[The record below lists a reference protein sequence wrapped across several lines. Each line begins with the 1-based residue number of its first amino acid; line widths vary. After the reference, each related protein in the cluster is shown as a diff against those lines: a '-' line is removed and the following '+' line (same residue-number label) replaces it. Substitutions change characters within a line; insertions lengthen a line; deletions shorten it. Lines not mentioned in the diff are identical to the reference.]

1 MRHVKKTPDV
11 SGADP
16 RRWIALPIIAL
27 AQLMVVLDIT
37 IVNIALPSAQNEL
50 HISDADRQW
59 VVTAYTLAFGGLL
72 LLGGRIAD
80 YTGRKRT
87 FVIGLLGF
95 AAASAIGGAATST
108 GMLLGARA
116 AQGAFGALLTPS
128 ALSLLTTTFS
138 DPRERGKAFAV
149 YGAVAAGGSAVGL
162 VLGGVLTEYLDWRWC
177 LYVNVPIAAVAAVG
191 ALLAVTE
198 TRVPGKARYDVPGVI
213 TATGG
218 LVALVYGFTK
228 AQTDGWRADITVE
241 LIAGGAALLVVFLI
255 IENFVANPLLP
266 VRIIRHRSR
275 GGADLS
281 VMLGVL
287 GMFGVFFFLNFYLQ
301 GILHYSTVK
310 TGLAFL
316 PMTGGVLAA
325 SAVASSLIHRIPPRF
340 LIGPGLL
347 IAAGGMSVLTR
358 LGVHTSYAS
367 HVLPGLILVGFG
379 LGLVFVPAINT
390 ATFGVDPRD
399 AGVASASIN
408 TAQQVGGSLG
418 TALLNTIAANATV
431 SYLDAHGH
439 NPAAAVAG
447 TVHGY
452 NVGNAWGAGILAV
465 AGVLALL
472 LINAPK
478 LGARSVEEV
487 ATDAPAAPDVSGDAG
502 DVLRALVSAGSA
514 TEDGSDNMGTP
525 DSFTSTARP
534 GVGADRVMTPGSV
547 SGGGARTVRGHI
559 RQASGTPVS
568 GAVITL
574 LDVTGGQAGRSVTG
588 TDGRYELVAPSGGHY
603 VLVAR
608 ANAHQPQASTIEVNG
623 GPMDLDVV
631 LVGSSGITG
640 VVRNGAGQPVLAA
653 TVTLA
658 DAQGDV
664 VANCET
670 ASDGAYDL
678 GDLVAADYTLVVS
691 AHAFR
696 PAAMLVTV
704 PAAGQAVQDVDLVGG
719 ARLVGVARAG
729 SGHAP
734 LPDARVSLMDNAGH
748 VVAVARTD
756 HDGSYRFSDL
766 RNGRYTV
773 IATGYP
779 PVSEV
784 VDIGSVDEL
793 EHDIE
798 LGFPDEDRVPAPSAG
813 YPASSDQLVRPAE
826 LG

>member
-1 MRHVKKTPDV
+1 V

-116 AQGAFGALLTPS
+116 AQGVFGALLTPS
-128 ALSLLTTTFS
+128 ALSLLTTTFR

-191 ALLAVTE
+191 ALVAITE
-198 TRVPGKARYDVPGVI
+198 TRVSGKARYDVPGVL

-379 LGLVFVPAINT
+379 LGLVFVPAVNT

-399 AGVASASIN
+399 AGVASASVN

-418 TALLNTIAANATV
+418 TALLNTIAANATA

-439 NPAAAVAG
+439 NPAATLAG

-452 NVGNAWGAGILAV
+452 NVGNTWGAGILAV
-465 AGVLALL
+465 AGVLALI

-478 LGARSVEEV
+478 LGARSVEAI
-487 ATDAPAAPDVSGDAG
+487 ATEEPAAPGVSGDAG
-502 DVLRALVSAGSA
+502 DVLRALVGAGTA
-514 TEDGSDNMGTP
+514 AEDGGSDVGIP
-525 DSFTSTARP
+525 DSHSSTALP
-534 GVGADRVMTPGSV
+534 GVGAGGVMTAGPA
-547 SGGGARTVRGHI
+547 GGLAHSVRGHI
-559 RQASGTPVS
+559 RQASGTPVA

-574 LDVTGGQAGRSVTG
+574 LDVTGGQAGRSVTRD
-588 TDGRYELVAPSGGHY
+588 DGSYELVAPNAGHY

-608 ANAHQPQASTIEVNG
+608 ANAHQPHASTIEVNG

-631 LVGSSGITG
+631 LIGSSGITG
-640 VVRNGAGQPVLAA
+640 IVRNSAGEPVTAA
-653 TVTLA
+653 AVTIT
-658 DAQGDV
+658 DARGDV
-664 VANCET
+664 VANCVT
-670 ASDGAYDL
+670 RANGSYDID
-678 GDLVAADYTLVVS
+678 DLVVGDYTLVVS

-704 PAAGQAVQDVDLVGG
+704 PASGKAVQDVDLVGG
-719 ARLVGVARAG
+719 ARLVGVARGG
-729 SGHAP
+729 SGHVP
-734 LPDARVSLMDNAGH
+734 LPDARVTLMDNAGH

-779 PVSEV
+779 PVTEV
-784 VDIGSVDEL
+784 VDIDSVDEL

-798 LGFPDEDRVPAPSAG
+798 LGFPDEDRAPAPSDR
-813 YPASSDQLVRPAE
+813 YPVSSEQLVRPAE
-826 LG
+826 IG